1 MPNAFNAHDYTT
13 KGNRSRVQ
21 WYRERFTLPSA
32 AGAAGWRI
40 RFESVNVRADVWLNG
55 RRLAAT
61 WRVPPLRAGRGGNPS
76 RGRTSW
82 WCGWTDARARTTS
95 RPPVAAGAGGTTA
108 ASCAE
113 VYLAQ
118 GATARP
124 GRSAGHGHPRPAGAG
139 PVQRARVRNA
149 TRRALTADA
158 ALEVSGPNGFSLSLP
173 VSGGDVA
180 AGRLGRLEGSFQI
193 PNAAL
198 WSPASP
204 SLYLLKVRLPG
215 GQVTEIH
222 FGVRQWS
229 KAADGRPLLNGKPLT
244 LRGAS
249 FHEDTLA
256 HGAALTP
263 ADESTIADEL
273 VALGANFTR
282 QHYPPS
288 PALLEAFDR
297 LGIVFWEQI
306 PVWRLRGS
314 DLTSRPL
321 NRVILDRLRQT
332 VLRDR
337 NHASVMAWSVENEV
351 VRPGAQE
358 SRFLTPGEERG
369 EEPRPHP
376 LLRARSDRE
385 PGRHAA
391 VVLLEARRAGHQ
403 RVRGL
408 VRRRPAR
415 RRAPRARRGA
425 RAAAGGGA
433 VRYRVRRRG
442 QPRRARHDEGHLRLP
457 GAVARPAADGD
468 GPDALPRRCDCLAAA
483 RLRGAAGLERR
494 ATRARRPRSAGRD
507 CST

>member
-1 MPNAFNAHDYTT
+1 M
-13 KGNRSRVQ
+13 
-21 WYRERFTLPSA
+21 
-32 AGAAGWRI
+32 
-40 RFESVNVRADVWLNG
+40 RADVWLNG
-55 RRLAAT
+55 RRLGSHVGAYLPFELAAAGIHAGT
-61 WRVPPLRAGRGGNPS
+61 NELVVRVDGRASANDIPPAGRS
-76 RGRTSW
+76 RGW
-82 WCGWTDARARTTS
+82 WNY
-95 RPPVAAGAGGTTA
+95 GGILR
-108 ASCAE
+108 E
-113 VYLAQ
+113 VYLRKVPRLDLGDPQVTATPGQPAQ
-118 GATARP
+118 
-124 GRSAGHGHPRPAGAG
+124 
-139 PVQRARVRNA
+139 VQFSARVRNA
-149 TRRALTADA
+149 TRRALPADA

-180 AGRLGRLEGSFQI
+180 AGRLGRLQGSFQI

-391 VVLLEARRAGHQ
+391 RRTTRSSTRSASASTWAGTATTRSATCARRWT
-403 RVRGL
+403 
-408 VRRRPAR
+408 
-415 RRAPRARRGA
+415 RAC
-425 RAAAGGGA
+425 AAAGGGA
-433 VRYRVRRRG
+433 VRDRVRRRG
-442 QPRRARHDEGHLRLP
+442 QPRRARHDEGQRTP
-457 GAVARPAADGD
+457 S
-468 GPDALPRRCDCLAAA
+468 RRS
-483 RLRGAAGLERR
+483 G
-494 ATRARRPRSAGRD
+494 
-507 CST
+507 STSS